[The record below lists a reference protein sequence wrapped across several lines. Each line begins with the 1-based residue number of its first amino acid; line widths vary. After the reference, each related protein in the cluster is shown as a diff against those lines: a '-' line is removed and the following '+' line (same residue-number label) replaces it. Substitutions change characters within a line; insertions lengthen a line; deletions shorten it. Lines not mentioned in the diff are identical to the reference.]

1 MWGDSPPETLEA
13 FRAWWLTAPALGTG
27 GFPRIAPRGHANARL
42 MVVVPD
48 PESGD
53 SDTLLSG
60 PQGRL
65 LTGILGAMGL
75 AAEDCYLAS
84 ALPRHTP
91 MADLAGLASS
101 GLDTVTMH
109 HIALVAPQQ
118 VVMFGQGL
126 SAFVPA
132 AGHDG
137 DHGLRGL
144 HRTGANPPV
153 LITETLESMLD
164 MPRMKARF
172 WRRWMDF
179 SA

>member
-1 MWGDSPPETLEA
+1 
-13 FRAWWLTAPALGTG
+13 
-27 GFPRIAPRGHANARL
+27 
-42 MVVVPD
+42 MVLVPD

-53 SDTLLSG
+53 SDSLLSG

-65 LTGILGAMGL
+65 LAAILSAMGL
-75 AAEDCYLAS
+75 APEDCYLAS

-91 MADLAGLASS
+91 MADLASLASS

-109 HIALVAPQQ
+109 HITLVAPQQ

-126 SAFVPA
+126 GAFVPVT
-132 AGHDG
+132 GPEG

-144 HRTGANPPV
+144 HRTGGNPPV

-164 MPRMKARF
+164 MPRLKARF
-172 WRRWMDF
+172 WRRWMEF